1 MLRYTFSNF
10 APAENDAFLVAS
22 SRPTMKGN
30 YNSMFLLPIRS
41 PISPMVQWRPQGD
54 HRRLEN
60 IEDVNESFTHQSRF
74 VENDKKPKQAWIG
87 YLKETFKREDSEKDN
102 QEYSPEKKSR
112 IGSNDRMYR
121 SQNSAKEYKL
131 LR

>member
-1 MLRYTFSNF
+1 
-10 APAENDAFLVAS
+10 
-22 SRPTMKGN
+22 
-30 YNSMFLLPIRS
+30 
-41 PISPMVQWRPQGD
+41 MVQWRPQGA
-54 HRRLEN
+54 HRSLEN
-60 IEDVNESFTHQSRF
+60 IEDGTESFTHQSRF
-74 VENDKKPKQAWIG
+74 VENDQKQNQGWVG

-112 IGSNDRMYR
+112 IGSNDRTYR